1 MVDRG
6 GLNTT
11 SESVGDD
18 QSSPRPSMSWLSPRR
33 PWLFI
38 IVATAVVAAATPI
51 LAKVS
56 GMSAVQSLKTLAAT
70 VGIVSFL
77 VAWTLSGKEGEV
89 GRLRGMQFWSNVQA
103 GERNEPPPAVWEILC
118 LVGYAVVLFAVVVLF
133 PS

>member
-1 MVDRG
+1 
-6 GLNTT
+6 
-11 SESVGDD
+11 
-18 QSSPRPSMSWLSPRR
+18 MSWLSPRR

-38 IVATAVVAAATPI
+38 IVATALVAAATPI

-56 GMSAVQSLKTLAAT
+56 GMSAVESLKTLAAT

-103 GERNEPPPAVWEILC
+103 GEHNEPPPAVWEILC
-118 LVGYAVVLFAVVVLF
+118 LVGYAVVLFAVVVLL